1 VEVKTQFDNLKF
13 SAGGSAW
20 MNNSVTG
27 KYTMFGGF
35 GSVSYEGFTVNGE
48 VDFKRDKS
56 ALNTHEFISYLECN
70 YLVTDGVDLKFMY
83 DFYDPDVKYATGTES
98 RYSFGLEFFPMNGV
112 EFRPMYRIL
121 REKPF
126 EIRND
131 EFDFL
136 IHFYL

>member
-1 VEVKTQFDNLKF
+1 
-13 SAGGSAW
+13 
-20 MNNSVTG
+20 
-27 KYTMFGGF
+27 
-35 GSVSYEGFTVNGE
+35 
-48 VDFKRDKS
+48 
-56 ALNTHEFISYLECN
+56 LECN

-83 DFYDPDVKYATGTES
+83 DFYDPDVKYATGSES
-98 RYSFGLEFFPMNGV
+98 RYSFGLEFFPVNGV
-112 EFRPMYRIL
+112 ELRPMYRIL